1 MNDSQNRVLIIGLDG
16 ATWDVLD
23 PWMRDGTLPHLAR
36 LRDKGSWGVLRSTI
50 PPVTAPAWSS
60 FMTGKKPGKHG
71 VFHFI
76 RLFEEEKAGTA
87 SQFVSA
93 ETLRSPAIWDV
104 LGHHDRMVGLINI
117 PLTYPPRPVNGFM
130 ISGLLTPKHAKIF
143 TYPPELSGCLTDYQI
158 DLDRFAGKTPY
169 QDEFDE
175 GSTTPTLEFLGEFRS
190 MLEKRAR
197 ASLDLIGLRPWDFFM
212 VVFTGPDRLG
222 HYFWNYHAPVN
233 PESDNPELTD
243 GVRRYYIRLDEIVG
257 ELVERAGR
265 DTNILVMSDHG
276 MGPVPPKQIHI
287 ATWLQQQG
295 WLTARARRAAV
306 PGPDIIL
313 ARLRIGRDRL
323 GRVMKWVPGL
333 LKSRVV
339 RRTINDRALAVDEQR
354 SMAYSVPIF
363 FNVTGIRLNV
373 KGEAA
378 RKAAVQN
385 LERNLSRISDPDTG
399 KQVITE
405 VFPGR
410 EYYSG
415 VAAERVPDL
424 IAIADPQYCFKHAL
438 GFYSSIVTG
447 RQDVR
452 GPAKHRMEG
461 IFMAR
466 GKGIPVRTEP
476 VRSVHLED
484 IAPTALHLMGLPVPS
499 DMDGR
504 ILTEIF
510 SSQYN
515 RSRPVA
521 YEEPRGFWPNPVR
534 PEFSSN
540 AMSAEDEAIIENQL
554 RSLGYL
560 E

>member
-1 MNDSQNRVLIIGLDG
+1 MNDFDNRLLIIGLDG

-36 LRDKGSWGVLRSTI
+36 LRDRGSWGVLRSTI

-71 VFHFI
+71 VFHFL
-76 RLFEEEKAGTA
+76 RLFEEQKAGA
-87 SQFVSA
+87 GNQFVNA
-93 ETLRSPAIWDV
+93 ETLRSSAIWDV
-104 LGHHDRMVGLINI
+104 LGHHGRMVGLINI

-130 ISGLLTPKHAKIF
+130 ISGLLTPKHAQVF

-169 QDEFDE
+169 QDEFE
-175 GSTTPTLEFLGEFRS
+175 ESLTAPTMEFLGEFRT

-197 ASLDLIGLRPWDFFM
+197 VTCDLISSRPWDFFM

-233 PESDNPELTD
+233 GESDNPELTE
-243 GVRRYYIRLDEIVG
+243 GVRRYYMRLDEVVG

-295 WLTARARRAAV
+295 WLAARARRTG
-306 PGPDIIL
+306 GPDMIL
-313 ARLRIGRDRL
+313 AKLRIGRDRL
-323 GRVMKWVPGL
+323 GRVMKLVPGL
-333 LKSRVV
+333 LKSRAV

-354 SMAYSVPIF
+354 STAYPVPIF
-363 FNVTGIRLNV
+363 FNITGIRLNV
-373 KGEAA
+373 EGEGA
-378 RKAAVQN
+378 RKAALQN
-385 LERNLSRISDPDTG
+385 LEHSLWRICDPQTG
-399 KQVITE
+399 KQVMTA

-410 EYYSG
+410 EYYSDC
-415 VAAERVPDL
+415 AAKGVPDL
-424 IAIADPQYCFKHAL
+424 IAVADPHYCFKHAL
-438 GFYSSIVTG
+438 GFYSSIVAP

-452 GPAKHRMEG
+452 GPAKHRVEG
-461 IFMAR
+461 IFMAL
-466 GKGIPVRTEP
+466 GKGIPARAEP
-476 VRSVHLED
+476 VPVVHLED
-484 IAPTALHLMGLPVPS
+484 IAPTGLHLMGLPVPT

-504 ILTEIF
+504 VLTEILAKE
-510 SSQYN
+510 YA

-521 YEEPRGFWPNPVR
+521 FEEPKGFWPDARR
-534 PEFSSN
+534 PDFSRS

-554 RSLGYL
+554 RALGYL